1 MKIERLLLLPML
13 ATLLIPPV
21 ALAQQKPP
29 ATPVSTQQRPS
40 SSAAPSTQS
49 SSAASAASTAQWRR
63 TEKDDPNRGRTSV
76 QFTLRGTFVKAPRAE
91 APNRPAILVSC
102 APNER
107 NATEGRFADAQ
118 ILVGSP
124 VKIDYVEPLQ
134 LTTGN
139 SYNLKVTV
147 QLRID
152 DAKDRERQWPAGADK
167 SSASIPK
174 DAVKE
179 MLRAHAVVM
188 TVHEKDAG
196 EVEMHFD
203 MPDPSPVEKA
213 CDIPR

>member
-1 MKIERLLLLPML
+1 MKIERLLLLPVL
-13 ATLLIPPV
+13 AMLLIPSA
-21 ALAQQKPP
+21 ALAQQKPS
-29 ATPVSTQQRPS
+29 ATPASTQQK
-40 SSAAPSTQS
+40 T
-49 SSAASAASTAQWRR
+49 SSAASSAQSPSAASATSAIQWRR
-63 TEKDDPNRGRTSV
+63 TEKDDPSRSRTLI
-76 QFTLRGTFVKAPRAE
+76 QFTLRGTFVKPPRAQ
-91 APNRPAILVSC
+91 ASNRPAILVSC
-102 APNER
+102 TPNER
-107 NATEGRFADAQ
+107 DASEGRFENAQ

-152 DAKDRERQWPAGADK
+152 DEKDRERQWPAGADK

-196 EVEMHFD
+196 DVEMHFD
-203 MPDPSPVEKA
+203 MPDPSQVEKA

>member
-1 MKIERLLLLPML
+1 MKIERLLSFAALVM
-13 ATLLIPPV
+13 LLIPP
-21 ALAQQKPP
+21 AASAQQKN
-29 ATPVSTQQRPS
+29 
-40 SSAAPSTQS
+40 SSAVQS
-49 SSAASAASTAQWRR
+49 SSAASATPATQWRR
-63 TEKDDPNRGRTSV
+63 TEKDDPIRSRTLI
-76 QFTLRGTFVKAPRAE
+76 QFTLRGTFVKPPRAE

-107 NATEGRFADAQ
+107 NASDGRFADAQ

-139 SYNLKVTV
+139 SYNLKVSV

-196 EVEMHFD
+196 DVEMHFD
-203 MPDPSPVEKA
+203 MPDPSQIEKA

>member
-1 MKIERLLLLPML
+1 MKIERSLVLPAL
-13 ATLLIPPV
+13 AMLLIPPV
-21 ALAQQKPP
+21 ALAQQKASAAP
-29 ATPVSTQQRPS
+29 ASTQQKT
-40 SSAAPSTQS
+40 SSAAQS
-49 SSAASAASTAQWRR
+49 SSAASATPATQWRQ
-63 TEKDDPNRGRTSV
+63 TEKDDPNRGRTLI
-76 QFTLRGTFVKAPRAE
+76 QFTLRGQFVKPPRAE

-107 NATEGRFADAQ
+107 NGAEGRFADAQ

-124 VKIDYVEPLQ
+124 LKIDYVEPLQ

-147 QLRID
+147 QLRVD

-188 TVHEKDAG
+188 TVHEKDAAD
-196 EVEMHFD
+196 VEMHFD
-203 MPDPSPVEKA
+203 MPDPSQVEKA